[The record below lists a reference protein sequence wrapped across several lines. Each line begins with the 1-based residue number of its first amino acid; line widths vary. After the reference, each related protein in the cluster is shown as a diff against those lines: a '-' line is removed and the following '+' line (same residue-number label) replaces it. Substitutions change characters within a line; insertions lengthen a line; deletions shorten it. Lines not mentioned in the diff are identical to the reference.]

1 MYGEIMRS
9 TLSIPVSKTS
19 VFNDYQQPAAVV
31 SAPTPTP
38 SSPIDKKTGTSSVV
52 NSARDKALQSK
63 LNKLF
68 PTLRRSNSTSAETTH
83 KLAPDVRRFDTLLH
97 PTENA
102 SNLSAGILMLAQNDK
117 RQWQRVTCS
126 PGLLLQNIEV
136 RPEKGLL
143 NLTGSEKFCSGELS
157 QTEKRD
163 LQRAVTSIV
172 MTYNQIAAEHG
183 ETPISIHENHLE
195 GDGKVY
201 EDRRIP
207 RKSNEKD
214 YDYYHTLGV
223 SYADNGKML
232 PHYHLEFNGTL
243 NKHNVG
249 IILDNLKH
257 LGKQVI
263 KKDILTEKEITAVLE
278 KLPEHNGTPGFNAA
292 MVREQRPL
300 LPNEITDPTARVQRR
315 DELEGD
321 FISLS
326 SHNTELA
333 ADKNRLFIRN
343 AHMNSFRPAE
353 PIFECFSAGQ
363 VSVIDDLRKI
373 EKYLQSDNSEPSGQ
387 LDFNELLAIH
397 FSLNKALKELN
408 GDASSTVEQRQEL
421 AARFGAG
428 IEKIKQLVTS

>member
-1 MYGEIMRS
+1 MRS
-9 TLSIPVSKTS
+9 TLSIPVTKTS
-19 VFNDYQQPAAVV
+19 VVNDYQQPAAV
-31 SAPTPTP
+31 SAAPAPAPAPAP
-38 SSPIDKKTGTSSVV
+38 SSQLDKTSGTTSVA
-52 NSARDKALQSK
+52 NSMHDKALQSK
-63 LNKLF
+63 LNALF
-68 PTLRRSNSTSAETTH
+68 PSLRRSNSAPAETTH

-97 PTENA
+97 PAENA
-102 SNLSAGILMLAQNDK
+102 SNLNAGILMLAQNDK
-117 RQWQRVTCS
+117 RQWDRVTCS

-172 MTYNQIAAEHG
+172 MTYNQMAAEHG
-183 ETPISIHENHLE
+183 EAPISIHENHLK

-201 EDRRIP
+201 EDRHIP

-232 PHYHLEFNGTL
+232 PHYHLEFNGKL
-243 NKHNVG
+243 EKNNVG
-249 IILDNLKH
+249 IILENLKD
-257 LGKQVI
+257 LGKKI
-263 KKDILTEKEITAVLE
+263 IGKDILTEKEITAVLE
-278 KLPEHNGTPGFNAA
+278 KLPERNGTPGFNAA
-292 MVREQRPL
+292 MVREHRPL
-300 LPNEITDPTARVQRR
+300 LPNEITDSTERVRRR

-333 ADKNRLFIRN
+333 ADKSRLFIRN

-363 VSVIDDLRKI
+363 VSVMEDLLKV
-373 EKYLQSDNSEPSGQ
+373 EKHLHLDSSESSGQ
-387 LDFNELLAIH
+387 LNFNELLAIH
-397 FSLNKALKELN
+397 FGLNKALKELN